1 MYSLSGRSICVGN
14 AFSGV
19 FMHSCNIYQF
29 FWLKDLP
36 GECIQALM
44 KRSIVSGIYNRNYS
58 AILATNLQGSENGRV
73 VTIVEYNDWIIRVK
87 SGGDNHKTI
96 GLLKKQSHSHHFSFV
111 LL

>member
-19 FMHSCNIYQF
+19 FMRSCNIYQF
-29 FWLKDLP
+29 FRLKDLL

-73 VTIVEYNDWIIRVK
+73 VTIVEYNDWIIPVK
-87 SGGDNHKTI
+87 SSSSFGIHSGPESVSVYQKMSGGDN
-96 GLLKKQSHSHHFSFV
+96 Q
-111 LL
+111 

>member
-19 FMHSCNIYQF
+19 FMRSCNIYQF
-29 FWLKDLP
+29 FRLKDLP

-58 AILATNLQGSENGRV
+58 AILAVSG
-73 VTIVEYNDWIIRVK
+73 EYNDWIIRFK
-87 SGGDNHKTI
+87 SGGENNTVSPATI
-96 GLLKKQSHSHHFSFV
+96 SIRAVVG
-111 LL
+111 